1 MDIGWPADAGGK
13 WIARVGNRSSEPL
26 PLDEVKR
33 VSAEMLNELARGEPF
48 DCIARLNQLSANAVE
63 QVVIE
68 RVKRQ
73 RKQWPIEIGRHAG
86 RWRP

>member
-33 VSAEMLNELARGEPF
+33 VSADMLNEPPGASRSTALLA
-48 DCIARLNQLSANAVE
+48 
-63 QVVIE
+63 
-68 RVKRQ
+68 
-73 RKQWPIEIGRHAG
+73 
-86 RWRP
+86 